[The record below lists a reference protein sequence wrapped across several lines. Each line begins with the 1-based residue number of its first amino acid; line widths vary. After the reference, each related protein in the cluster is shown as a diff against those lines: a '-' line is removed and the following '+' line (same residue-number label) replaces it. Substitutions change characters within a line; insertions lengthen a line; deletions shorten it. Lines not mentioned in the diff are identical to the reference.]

1 MFIFNEFSKEMG
13 AFDHHPIT
21 LSPTTGMDVNRSKH
35 KSFKTEKNLS
45 FQDIDFN
52 HLMTHDESL
61 AIIKVKRHHQLC
73 H

>member
-1 MFIFNEFSKEMG
+1 MFILNGFSKEMG

-35 KSFKTEKNLS
+35 KFKTEKTLS

-61 AIIKVKRHHQLC
+61 AIIIKVKRHHQLC